1 MSRLLSVL
9 VLLLSASAAGAET
22 VAVIGTGNV
31 GMAIGTEFAGLGHTV
46 IYGSRSPASL
56 KTTDLV
62 TRSGANASA
71 ALPAE
76 AAERD
81 AERRHLAHRGRE
93 GHATIAATAADGLA
107 GLVISLCGTGRGRPC
122 RTFRGCR
129 TRP

>member
-1 MSRLLSVL
+1 MKQPARTWRTMVHGAIAACT
-9 VLLLSASAAGAET
+9 LLLASAAGAET

-71 ALPAE
+71 DP
-76 AAERD
+76 R
-81 AERRHLAHRGRE
+81 
-93 GHATIAATAADGLA
+93 
-107 GLVISLCGTGRGRPC
+107 
-122 RTFRGCR
+122 
-129 TRP
+129 